1 MSYQVYTVRQADR
14 RTWRIGQTNQVNIYY
29 LYYADSFQAEIASLM
44 ATKVIASQAIEGEMD
59 SKGLDAI
66 SSTRTPEEELAKKFF
81 EHMNLT

>member
-1 MSYQVYTVRQADR
+1 
-14 RTWRIGQTNQVNIYY
+14 
-29 LYYADSFQAEIASLM
+29 M